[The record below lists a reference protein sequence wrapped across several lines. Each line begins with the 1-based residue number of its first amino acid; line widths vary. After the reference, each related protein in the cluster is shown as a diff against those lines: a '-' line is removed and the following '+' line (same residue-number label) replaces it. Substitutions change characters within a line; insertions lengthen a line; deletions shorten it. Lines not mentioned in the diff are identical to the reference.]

1 MKKLVVAGLLVLLT
15 ACAGIPVSTDYSQ
28 DFDFSN
34 VSSYAWLLPAK
45 HRNPEVDNDLVRARV
60 VDAVDA
66 QFTAKG
72 LSQVSDASKAS
83 VLVSYQLGQEDKIAI
98 DNFGSWY
105 THFGYYP
112 CYRCGYRP
120 GYGYFG
126 NSHFYDDDIWVR
138 NYKES
143 TLMIDV
149 IDPKSKKLLWRGMTK
164 RIIPSLKTPE
174 ERRLYVLETVS
185 AILAEFPPGFA
196 VAH

>member
-1 MKKLVVAGLLVLLT
+1 MKKIGLVFCVMILT
-15 ACAGIPVSTDYSQ
+15 ACSGVPVSTDYSQ

-45 HRNPEVDNDLVRARV
+45 HMNPEVDNDLVRERV

-66 QFTAKG
+66 QFAAKG
-72 LSQVSDASKAS
+72 LIRAADASKPS
-83 VLVSYQLGQEDKIAI
+83 VLVTYQLGQEDKIAI
-98 DNFGSWY
+98 DNFGSWH
-105 THFGYYP
+105 TQFGYYP

-120 GYGYFG
+120 GFGYFG
-126 NSHFYDDDIWVR
+126 HSQFYDDDFWVR

-149 IDPKSKKLLWRGMTK
+149 IDPNSKKLLWRGMTK
-164 RIIPSLKTPE
+164 RVIPTLKTPE

-185 AILAEFPPGFA
+185 AILAEFPPRPVSA
-196 VAH
+196 P

>member
-1 MKKLVVAGLLVLLT
+1 MKKIILAVVVALLT
-15 ACAGIPVSTDYSQ
+15 ACAGVPVSTDYSQ
-28 DFDFSN
+28 DFNFSN
-34 VSSYAWLLPAK
+34 VSSYAWLLPVKNKNA
-45 HRNPEVDNDLVRARV
+45 EVDNDLVRQRI

-72 LSQVSDASKAS
+72 LSQVADASKAS
-83 VLVSYQLGQEDKIAI
+83 VLVSYQLGQEDKITI

-112 CYRCGYRP
+112 CYHCGYRP

-126 NSHFYDDDIWVR
+126 RSHFYDDDIWVR

-149 IDPKSKKLLWRGMTK
+149 IDPKTKKLLWRGMTK
-164 RIIPSLKTPE
+164 RVIPTLKTPE

-185 AILAEFPPGFA
+185 AILAKFPPGSA